1 MPRLMAHL
9 APIRWLA
16 VIDSGREG
24 WDQNVTVEA
33 QLLVH

>member
-9 APIRWLA
+9 APIRWLE
-16 VIDSGREG
+16 VINGGREG
-24 WDQNVTVEA
+24 WDRNVTVEA